1 MKRSKPKLKE
11 LKKSHDNLEKT
22 VERRTRELSLA
33 NRELKNLIEI
43 SQNTSEELQQS
54 QIFLD
59 SVIENIPNMIFVKDA
74 KDLRFVRFNRAG
86 EELLGYSRT
95 ELIGKN
101 DYDFFSKEQADFFT
115 EKDRAVLKGCK
126 MVDIPEESINTK
138 TGIRYLHTKK
148 IPLLDQDGKAQYL
161 LGISEDITEK
171 KIAEEHKL
179 KLIEEKIARSEAE
192 KSAAQL
198 RFLSQ
203 ASGALS
209 ESLDILG
216 MLNSF
221 AKTVVANMADWCVV
235 DLVSEQEKSAEHVI
249 IAHKNPNLVEKAEE
263 WKQKFPIDINAEY
276 GVGLVIRTGKP
287 QLNSNIDPEMLQWL
301 VKDPEAYEIIRVL
314 GIKSSIVVPLIM
326 YGKVIG
332 ALTLVSAESGRSYS
346 ELDLSIAL
354 DLAKRLSVAIE
365 NARLFGK
372 AQEASRAKSA
382 FLANVSHEIRTPL
395 GAMLGFAE
403 LLAEDKNLAS
413 QQLQYI
419 DTIIKNGRQL
429 LRIVDEILDLS
440 KVESEA
446 ILIENIKFSLR
457 RLVDE
462 IAVLFDVQI
471 RSKGLYFRTHYE
483 ENLPDRMISD
493 PTRLRQIISNVVAN
507 AIKFTNKGGIDL
519 YINIEPMQNNS
530 EKGVLQIT
538 VKDTGIG
545 IAKDQQKKLFRPFAQ
560 ADYSITRKYG
570 GTGLGLFL
578 SRKLARL
585 LGGDLFLEQSSAD
598 GGSAFI
604 IRVEITYLKE
614 EVEEKAIP
622 TMDYSSMDPRKNHG
636 AHVLVVDDSA
646 DNRALISLY
655 LSRMGFKVSV
665 AENGQQG
672 AQEALSHPYDI
683 VLMDIQMP
691 GMDGFEAV
699 RTLRAKDY
707 HGVIIALTAHA
718 MKGDRE
724 RCLDRGFDDYI
735 CKPVS
740 KGSLTQLLL
749 KHLGTH

>member
-11 LKKSHDNLEKT
+11 LKKSHDNLERAI
-22 VERRTRELSLA
+22 ERRARELSLA

-43 SQNTSEELQQS
+43 SQSTSEELQQS

-74 KDLRFVRFNRAG
+74 KNLRFVRFNRAG
-86 EELLGYSRT
+86 EELLGYSRA

-115 EKDRAVLKGCK
+115 EKDRAVLRGCK
-126 MVDIPEESINTK
+126 MVDIPEEAISTK
-138 TGIRYLHTKK
+138 NGIRYLHTKK
-148 IPLLDQDGKAQYL
+148 IPLADQDGKIRYL

-171 KIAEEHKL
+171 KIAEEQKL
-179 KLIEEKIARSEAE
+179 KLIEEKVARTEAE

-216 MLNSF
+216 MLSSF

-235 DLVSEQEKSAEHVI
+235 DLVGEPGKSAERVI
-249 IAHKNPNLVEKAEE
+249 IAHKDPQLVEKADE
-263 WKQKFPIDINAEY
+263 WRQKFPIDINAEY
-276 GVGLVIRTGKP
+276 GVGLVLRTGKP
-287 QLNSNIDPEMLQWL
+287 QLNSNIDNEMLKQSL
-301 VKDPEAYEIIRVL
+301 KDPEAYEIVRAL
-314 GIKSSIVVPLIM
+314 GVKSSIVVPLIM

-332 ALTLVSAESGRSYS
+332 ALTLVSAESGRPYG

-365 NARLFGK
+365 NARLFSK

-403 LLAEDKNLAS
+403 LLAEDKNLAN
-413 QQLQYI
+413 QQLQYL
-419 DTIIKNGRQL
+419 DTIIKNGKQL

-446 ILIENIKFSLR
+446 VLIENTKFSLR

-462 IAVLFDVQI
+462 IAALFDVQI
-471 RSKGLYFRTHYE
+471 RTKGLYLRAHYDE
-483 ENLPDRMISD
+483 SLPDRMISD

-507 AIKFTNKGGIDL
+507 AIKFTNSGGIDL
-519 YINIEPMQNNS
+519 YIDIKPIPDNK
-530 EKGVLQIT
+530 EKGILQIT

-545 IAKDQQKKLFRPFAQ
+545 ITGDQQKKLFRPFTQ

-585 LGGDLFLEQSSAD
+585 LGGDLLLSQSSPNE
-598 GGSAFI
+598 GSTFI
-604 IRVEITYLKE
+604 IRAEVTYLKE
-614 EVEEKAIP
+614 ETEEACKPQI
-622 TMDYSSMDPRKNHG
+622 DYACLDPRKNHG

-665 AENGQQG
+665 AENGEQG
-672 AQEALSHPYDI
+672 AQEALAHGYDI

-699 RTLRAKDY
+699 RTLRSKEY

-724 RCLDRGFDDYI
+724 RCLDQGFDDYI

-740 KGSLTQLLL
+740 KSSLTQLLL